1 MNCDYSA
8 KGAMNK
14 GLEKRL
20 SMSEK
25 VTLGI
30 RVTLITPRIY
40 TVTMYHHYCEKGH
53 NPVFM
58 TFTYA

>member
-40 TVTMYHHYCEKGH
+40 TVTMYHH
-53 NPVFM
+53 NPVFT